1 LWGILVKTSHF
12 NLADGFGGYQLP
24 LPNSLEVRNRKE
36 TNMPIYETVFITRQ
50 DLGAAQVE
58 QITKDYSKIITD
70 MGGKI
75 LKTEQWGLRTFA
87 YRINK
92 ARKGHYTLL
101 ETECPAPALHEV
113 ERLMRNS
120 EEVVRFMSIKLE
132 EATKGPSPILSKH
145 TEEEAA

>member
-1 LWGILVKTSHF
+1 
-12 NLADGFGGYQLP
+12 
-24 LPNSLEVRNRKE
+24 
-36 TNMPIYETVFITRQ
+36 MPIYETVFITRQ

-58 QITKDYSKIITD
+58 QLTKDYSKVLTD

-92 ARKGHYTLL
+92 AKKGHYTLI
-101 ETECPAPALHEV
+101 ESDCPGAAIIEM

-120 EEVVRFMSIKLE
+120 EDIVRYMSIKLD
-132 EATKGPSPILSKH
+132 AASKGPSAIIAKH
-145 TEEEAA
+145 ENDDRFEEEAA

>member
-1 LWGILVKTSHF
+1 M
-12 NLADGFGGYQLP
+12 P
-24 LPNSLEVRNRKE
+24 L
-36 TNMPIYETVFITRQ
+36 YETVFITRQ

-58 QITKDYSKIITD
+58 QLTKDYSKILTD

-92 ARKGHYTLL
+92 AKKGHYTLV
-101 ETECPAPALHEV
+101 EFDAPAPALHEM

-120 EEVVRFMSIKLE
+120 EDIVRYMSIKLD
-132 EATKGPSPILSKH
+132 APSTGPSAVIDK
-145 TEEEAA
+145 TRTYNEEEAA

>member
-1 LWGILVKTSHF
+1 
-12 NLADGFGGYQLP
+12 
-24 LPNSLEVRNRKE
+24 
-36 TNMPIYETVFITRQ
+36 MPIYETVFITRQ
-50 DLGAAQVE
+50 DLGSAQVE
-58 QITKDYSKIITD
+58 QITKDYSKVLTD

-101 ETECPAPALHEV
+101 ECDAPAPAVLEM

-120 EEVVRFMSIKLE
+120 EDVVRYMSIKLDE
-132 EATKGPSPILSKH
+132 PSKGPSAIIDKNSYN
-145 TEEEAA
+145 EEEAA

>member
-1 LWGILVKTSHF
+1 
-12 NLADGFGGYQLP
+12 
-24 LPNSLEVRNRKE
+24 
-36 TNMPIYETVFITRQ
+36 MPIYETVFITRQ
-50 DLGAAQVE
+50 DLSASQVE

-101 ETECPAPALHEV
+101 ESDCPAPAVHEI

-120 EEVVRFMSIKLE
+120 EDVVRYMTIKLE
-132 EATKGPSPILSKH
+132 EPTKGPSAILNKH
-145 TEEEAA
+145 VEQTEEEAA

>member
-1 LWGILVKTSHF
+1 
-12 NLADGFGGYQLP
+12 
-24 LPNSLEVRNRKE
+24 
-36 TNMPIYETVFITRQ
+36 MPIYETVFITRQ

-58 QITKDYSKIITD
+58 QITKDYSKILTD

-92 ARKGHYTLL
+92 AKKGHYTLV
-101 ETECPAPALHEV
+101 ESDCPAPAVIEM

-120 EEVVRFMSIKLE
+120 EDIVRYMSIKLD
-132 EATKGPSPILSKH
+132 EATKTPSAIITKH
-145 TEEEAA
+145 DNDDRHETQQEVA

>member
-1 LWGILVKTSHF
+1 
-12 NLADGFGGYQLP
+12 
-24 LPNSLEVRNRKE
+24 
-36 TNMPIYETVFITRQ
+36 MPIYETVFITRQ

-58 QITKDYSKIITD
+58 QLTKDYSKVLTD

-92 ARKGHYTLL
+92 AKKGHYTLV
-101 ETECPAPALHEV
+101 ESDCPAPAIIEM

-120 EEVVRFMSIKLE
+120 EDVVRYMSIKLDA
-132 EATKGPSPILSKH
+132 ATTGPSAIIAKH
-145 TEEEAA
+145 DNDDRPAYDNNSQEVA

>member
-1 LWGILVKTSHF
+1 
-12 NLADGFGGYQLP
+12 
-24 LPNSLEVRNRKE
+24 
-36 TNMPIYETVFITRQ
+36 MPIYETVFITRQ

-58 QITKDYSKIITD
+58 QLTKDYSKVLTD

-92 ARKGHYTLL
+92 AKKGHYTLI
-101 ETECPAPALHEV
+101 ECDAPAPAVLEM

-120 EEVVRFMSIKLE
+120 EDIVRYMSIKLE
-132 EATKGPSPILSKH
+132 AATTEPSAILVKTSYN
-145 TEEEAA
+145 EEEAA

>member
-1 LWGILVKTSHF
+1 
-12 NLADGFGGYQLP
+12 
-24 LPNSLEVRNRKE
+24 
-36 TNMPIYETVFITRQ
+36 MPIYETVFITRQ